1 MTHFNQVVV
10 HVLGC
15 HVEARRQNGDNWD
28 TIVSADCAPK
38 GRVTQGLRMA
48 ALCEAT
54 HMSFGTGASMK
65 GGIKEAAL
73 MRSRAVSSVELMADE
88 SMISFQCARALDE
101 ILSAK
106 RARVDVVTQNTT
118 EEIRAVFDWV
128 VEEFSGHTLIIFVT
142 SAFHAARATNEAAK
156 VAHDLYGMVGGVVQ
170 YMVSPAY
177 DSPGETFVLEESHR
191 GDMKPIDWSPIKQ
204 AFGLVYD
211 ADRLQPHIDHF
222 GEALKRE
229 KEGPSD

>member
-1 MTHFNQVVV
+1 MTHFDQVVI
-10 HVLGC
+10 HILGC
-15 HVEARRQNGDNWD
+15 HVEAKRANGNDWAA
-28 TIVSADCAPK
+28 IVSANYTPQ
-38 GRVTQGLRMA
+38 GRITQALKMA
-48 ALCEAT
+48 AMCGAT

-65 GGIKEAAL
+65 DGAKEAVL
-73 MRSRAVSSVELMADE
+73 MRNKAIESVFRMSDD
-88 SMISFQCARALDE
+88 SMIPFKSAQSLE
-101 ILSAK
+101 TLLSDPTV
-106 RARVDVVTQNTT
+106 RIDVETQNTT

-128 VEEFSGHTLIIFVT
+128 VKTMSGTTLIIFVT

-156 VAHDLYGMVGGVVQ
+156 VAHGLYGMVGGVVQ
-170 YMVSPAY
+170 YMVAPAY

-191 GDMKPIDWSPIKQ
+191 GDMKAVDWSPIKE

-222 GEALKRE
+222 GEVLKRE